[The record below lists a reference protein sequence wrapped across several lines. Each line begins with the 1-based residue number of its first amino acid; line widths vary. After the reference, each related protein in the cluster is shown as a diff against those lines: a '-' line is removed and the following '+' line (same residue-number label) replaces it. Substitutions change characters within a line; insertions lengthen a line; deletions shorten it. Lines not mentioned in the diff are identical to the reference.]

1 MYFWLPP
8 DFGGAAPPAP
18 PLATP
23 LVCVCEIPRSHLRP
37 LSFPTRKGN
46 KRLSENKVT
55 RMMRV
60 EAPRQFLPNVRSSG
74 LAFRLALAKG

>member
-1 MYFWLPP
+1 MHFWGFQGP
-8 DFGGAAPPAP
+8 FSN
-18 PLATP
+18 ATHKEEQDNP
-23 LVCVCEIPRSHLRP
+23 
-37 LSFPTRKGN
+37 
-46 KRLSENKVT
+46 NKVT

>member
-1 MYFWLPP
+1 MGVYPTLHGIAKSIKTGKELPLTT
-8 DFGGAAPPAP
+8 GG
-18 PLATP
+18 
-23 LVCVCEIPRSHLRP
+23 LVKTKPSH
-37 LSFPTRKGN
+37 
-46 KRLSENKVT
+46 NKVT